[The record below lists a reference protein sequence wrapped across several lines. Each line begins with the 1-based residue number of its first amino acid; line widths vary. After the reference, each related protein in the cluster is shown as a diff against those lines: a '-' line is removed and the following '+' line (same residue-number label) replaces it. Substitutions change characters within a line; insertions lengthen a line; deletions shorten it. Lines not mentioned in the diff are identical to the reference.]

1 MKRHSDN
8 VHIERKGISMK
19 NVEKINQRDLRELQR
34 RERQSAKVPYAAY
47 LIVLCVVVTL
57 IHVVDEVA
65 TNLGNMV
72 QSSVVTEFFVTKMG
86 LEYNEGLAT
95 MATLSILVGQLSLIA
110 PFYKSLADRFGR
122 KMFLVLNTFGFGLG
136 LFVCYISNSFIV
148 YAVGL
153 AIINFFIAHDM
164 QVVFILETA
173 PKDKR
178 ATIYG
183 LTKCLGTVG
192 LVLVPVMRRVFLDAD
207 ATNWRPLFLIPGL
220 LALIVGTIG
229 FFFIYESKVFVESR
243 IDFLSK
249 PYDERY
255 PVKVKMTREEK
266 KTAKKNQRKAGVFP
280 AIKYLFTHNK
290 DLRWLTITY
299 IVVSSAM
306 VPLSQ
311 YYESI
316 MTTGGMTTA
325 QITDAQFV
333 YPFGFAAV
341 VMLSGIIGDKFG
353 RKNTCATAGTISMV
367 AFCLF
372 VVGVL
377 NGWNSYLIG
386 VLYSLFLGCYWT
398 FTDYLALMASEK
410 VPTDVRGST
419 LGALSLLQ
427 FAGIGIGMGS
437 LIGGLAIFP
446 TAFVGTICAAI
457 AVPVLAIGLVI
468 LFAKVK
474 ETKGADLESI
484 Q

>member
-1 MKRHSDN
+1 
-8 VHIERKGISMK
+8 MK
-19 NVEKINQRDLRELQR
+19 NVEKINQRDLRELDR
-34 RERQSAKVPYAAY
+34 RKKQLAKVPYAAY
-47 LIVLCVVVTL
+47 LLVLCVVVTL
-57 IHVVDEVA
+57 IHVVDEIA

-72 QSSVVTEFFVTKMG
+72 QSSVVTEFFVTGMG

-95 MATLSILVGQLSLIA
+95 MATISIAVSQLSLIA

-136 LFVCYISNSFIV
+136 MFICYISNSFIV
-148 YAVGL
+148 YAIGL
-153 AIINFFIAHDM
+153 AIVNFFIAHDM
-164 QVVFILETA
+164 QVVFILESA
-173 PKDKR
+173 PKEKR
-178 ATIYG
+178 ATIYA
-183 LTKCLGTVG
+183 LTKCLGTMG
-192 LVLVPVMRRVFLDAD
+192 LVLVPVLRRVFLDAD
-207 ATNWRPLFLIPGL
+207 ATNWRPLFVIP
-220 LALIVGTIG
+220 ALCALVVGIVG
-229 FFFIYESKVFVESR
+229 FLFIRETRVFVESR

-249 PYDERY
+249 PYEERY
-255 PVKVKMTREEK
+255 PTKVKLTKEEK
-266 KTAKKNQRKAGVFP
+266 KAAKNNQRKAGVFP

-299 IVVSSAM
+299 IVVSVAM
-306 VPLSQ
+306 VPMSQ

-333 YPFGFAAV
+333 YPFGFAAAI
-341 VMLSGIIGDKFG
+341 MLGGIIGDKFG

-367 AFCLF
+367 SFCLF

-386 VLYSLFLGCYWT
+386 VLYSLFLGFYWT

-419 LGALSLLQ
+419 LGAFSLLQ
-427 FAGIGIGMGS
+427 FVGVGIGMGS

-446 TAFVGTICAAI
+446 TAFVGTICACI
-457 AVPVLAIGLVI
+457 AVPVLVIGLVL

-474 ETKGADLESI
+474 ETKGADLDNVE
-484 Q
+484 